1 MTETIKSLVLILLG
15 GAVLN
20 NYAFLHFM
28 GISAVLGSAKET
40 KKAAVMGL
48 AVTIVS
54 VIAAAIAWPVETLLL
69 SPLGLGYLQTLTFTA
84 IVLAAVGI
92 VTLAAKLVVKKPLG
106 IWFPLIALNS
116 TVLGVMTNNAAEGLD
131 FVQAVVTA
139 LGVGL
144 GFLLA
149 LVVFC
154 GVRSCIEDQYIPK
167 AFRGLPAQLMA
178 AVIIALAL
186 YAF

>member
-1 MTETIKSLVLILLG
+1 MKELVLILLG

-28 GISAVLGSAKET
+28 GISTVLGSAKET
-40 KKAAVMGL
+40 KKAAVMGA
-48 AVTIVS
+48 AVTAVML
-54 VIAAAIAWPVETLLL
+54 VAAAIAWPMEQLLL
-69 SPLGLGYLQTLTFTA
+69 SPLGLGYLQTMTFTA
-84 IVLAAVGI
+84 IVLAAVSI
-92 VTLAAKLVVKKPLG
+92 VSLIAKWIVKKPLG

-116 TVLGVMTNNAAEGLD
+116 AVLGVMTNNAAEGLG

-149 LVVFC
+149 MVVFS